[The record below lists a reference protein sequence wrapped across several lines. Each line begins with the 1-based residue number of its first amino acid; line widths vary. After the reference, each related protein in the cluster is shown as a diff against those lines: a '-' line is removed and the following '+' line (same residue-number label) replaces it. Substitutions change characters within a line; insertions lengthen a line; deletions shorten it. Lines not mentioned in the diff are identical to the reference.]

1 MEQLCIIN
9 KIKFNLLKN
18 KFDKFNKSNKFN
30 RFNRFNKLFFNKL
43 HAHQLK

>member
-1 MEQLCIIN
+1 MEQLCIMN
-9 KIKFNLLKN
+9 KIKLNLLN
-18 KFDKFNKSNKFN
+18 NKFNKSNKFN